1 MTTKMSKIIRIKD
14 IAEMASVSMGT
25 VDRVIHNRGKVS
37 ESALKKVMDVLEQ
50 INYQPNLIARTLS
63 SSKTYRMAALL
74 PDAELDPFWLSSIR
88 GIQQGQTE
96 HSQFGISISYHLFDP
111 YSGDSFRDQAG
122 QVLAAEPDGIL
133 LAPTL
138 RQEALDFA
146 EACQQ
151 QQIPLVCF
159 NTYIN
164 ELAPLAFI
172 GQDLH
177 QSGRLGAELMAMIA
191 SPGTILV
198 THIGERVQ
206 NSAHIGAKET
216 GFREFMQERKAGR
229 FEVNTVQLENPA
241 SPDFKASLAHTLETH
256 PQTRGIYVTTS
267 KAHEIAR
274 TLSELGKT
282 DVCLVGYDLID
293 ENLTQL
299 RQGTI
304 NILINQNSD
313 RQGFLG
319 ISFLTDYLVFQKP
332 IPALQYLPLSIVTRE
347 NLDSYLTSQDGN

>member
-1 MTTKMSKIIRIKD
+1 
-14 IAEMASVSMGT
+14 MANVSMGT

-50 INYQPNLIARTLS
+50 INYKPNLIARTLS
-63 SSKTYRMAALL
+63 SSKTYRLAALL

-88 GIQQGQTE
+88 GIQQAQSE
-96 HSQFGISISYHLFDP
+96 HSQFGLTLSYHFFDP
-111 YSGDSFRDQAG
+111 YSGDSFREQAH
-122 QVLAAEPDGIL
+122 QILASEPDGIL

-146 EACQQ
+146 EVCQHR
-151 QQIPLVCF
+151 QIPLVCF

-177 QSGRLGAELMAMIA
+177 QSGRLAAELMAMIA

-198 THIGERVQ
+198 THIGEQVQ
-206 NSAHIGAKET
+206 NSVHIGAKEV
-216 GFREFMQERKAGR
+216 GFREFMQEKKAGR
-229 FEVNTVQLENPA
+229 FDVKTVQLESPA
-241 SPDFKASLAHTLETH
+241 SPDFKASLAHALDMH
-256 PQTRGIYVTTS
+256 PQTQGIYVTTS

-274 TLSELGKT
+274 TLGELGKT
-282 DVCLVGYDLID
+282 DICLVGYDLID
-293 ENLTQL
+293 ENLTHLQN
-299 RQGTI
+299 GTI

-319 ISFLTDYLVFQKP
+319 ISYLTDYLIFQKP

-347 NLDSYLTSQDGN
+347 NLDSYLGNIDSVP